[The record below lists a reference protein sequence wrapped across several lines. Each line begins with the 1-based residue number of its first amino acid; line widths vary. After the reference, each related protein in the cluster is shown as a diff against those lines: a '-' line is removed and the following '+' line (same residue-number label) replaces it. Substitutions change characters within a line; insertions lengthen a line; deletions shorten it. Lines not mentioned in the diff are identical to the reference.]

1 MKTYQSKAKEL
12 NAHQELRSAL
22 VELGF
27 KSGMPSIQI
36 GAVTGKFWLL
46 ANDAEKMK
54 KMTGGES
61 GICIETEK
69 RKYTIS
75 VFPTYKATE
84 CTFIVTNK
92 EQNQE

>member
-1 MKTYQSKAKEL
+1 MRTYQSKAKEL

-27 KSGMPSIQI
+27 KSGMPSMQI
-36 GAVTGKFWLL
+36 GTVTGKFWLL
-46 ANDAEKMK
+46 ADDAEKMK
-54 KMTGGES
+54 KMACDES

-75 VFPTYKATE
+75 IFPTHKATE
-84 CTFIVTNK
+84 CTFVVMDK